1 MGKTSALTEA
11 PEKEGAERGFPS
23 CSEFEAFPG
32 ALSGTVVQGYGPPAN
47 AETFGE
53 RESPDKRTIRVTNG
67 RELHPENLNPLVIKS
82 GSLA

>member
-1 MGKTSALTEA
+1 VRKGV
-11 PEKEGAERGFPS
+11 FPPAVS
-23 CSEFEAFPG
+23 SRP
-32 ALSGTVVQGYGPPAN
+32 SQGRCQARWSRDTDPPAN